1 MKELNRISDYITQL
15 ENERAELNKQV
26 DKLKEQL
33 NKISTTATDSAE
45 LKSVDNNLTT
55 PNDEVTVLHNYIKRL
70 GTAVEWK
77 YANQEEPWTDSQIN
91 ELTAIVEGNHI
102 ARKNLDVMSS
112 EIDSIT
118 SEIQNDNFGLYRT
131 FIGVHTALN
140 TYKFDS
146 TRALAET
153 IHKLADTF
161 VQSCEHLETSINNL
175 EATQICCMHEAIAEC
190 VDSAHK
196 WRVKSGALRWLD
208 HRH

>member
-45 LKSVDNNLTT
+45 LKSVDDALTT

-70 GTAVEWK
+70 GTIVDWK
-77 YANQEEPWTDSQIN
+77 YTDQEESWTDSQLN
-91 ELTAIVEGNHI
+91 ELAAIVEGNHI
-102 ARKNLDVMSS
+102 TRKNLDAMVD
-112 EIDSIT
+112 EIDAIT
-118 SEIQNDNFGLYRT
+118 RELQNDNFGLY
-131 FIGVHTALN
+131 HTLSGTHISLN
-140 TYKFDS
+140 TYNFES
-146 TRALAET
+146 THALAET
-153 IHKLADTF
+153 IQKLADSF
-161 VQSCEHLETSINNL
+161 IRSCEHLETSINNL
-175 EATQICCMHEAIAEC
+175 ETTQICCMHKAIAEC
-190 VDSAHK
+190 VDSAHE

>member
-1 MKELNRISDYITQL
+1 M
-15 ENERAELNKQV
+15 
-26 DKLKEQL
+26 
-33 NKISTTATDSAE
+33 
-45 LKSVDNNLTT
+45 TT
-55 PNDEVTVLHNYIKRL
+55 PNDEVTVLRNFIKRL

-91 ELTAIVEGNHI
+91 ELIAIVEGNHI

-161 VQSCEHLETSINNL
+161 VQSCAHLETSINNL
-175 EATQICCMHEAIAEC
+175 EATQICCMHAAIAEC